1 MKLNNMEFSH
11 MDLKQEH
18 SFEIKW
24 IRGNLDLEDPYY
36 VRQEVFMKEQNVPE
50 EEEMDAADAVSWHV
64 VVYENSKPVATG
76 RIFKDCEV
84 WLIGRIAVLKEYRGK
99 QVGKLV
105 VEKLLERAVELQA
118 GEVHVHA
125 QTYAAGFYEKLG
137 FVAYGETFMES
148 DIEHIGMIKKM

>member
-1 MKLNNMEFSH
+1 MG
-11 MDLKQEH
+11 LKHEH
-18 SFEIKW
+18 SFGIKW

-36 VRQEVFMKEQNVPE
+36 VRREVFIKEQNVPE
-50 EEEMDAADAVSWHV
+50 EEEIDDSDAVSWHV

-76 RIFKDCEV
+76 RIFMDGES

-99 QVGKLV
+99 QFGKLV
-105 VEKLLERAVELQA
+105 VEKLLERASKLQA

-137 FVAYGETFMES
+137 FVAYGETFMEA
-148 DIEHIGMIKKM
+148 DIEHIGMLKKF